1 MTNEDRHKTPWFCL
15 LPFRALSRSKSAA
28 ASPNIIFHVPKE
40 KEEEEMRDEDDVT
53 RMRSIFP
60 RPHHPDAH
68 PVHLT
73 SRLS

>member
-1 MTNEDRHKTPWFCL
+1 MTNKDRHKTPWFCL
-15 LPFRALSRSKSAA
+15 LLFRALSRSKSAA
-28 ASPNIIFHVPKE
+28 RVSKYHLPHPERKGGGDE
-40 KEEEEMRDEDDVT
+40 RDGDDVT